1 MDYTHIGK
9 VEWVLSNLIDNAVRH
24 SNIGGKIT
32 IYVSEKENNKFNLA
46 VINNG
51 TGMNENELASIF
63 DARYRASNAICDSK
77 EYAALGLA
85 ITQKLLRLLP
95 SKINT

>member
-1 MDYTHIGK
+1 
-9 VEWVLSNLIDNAVRH
+9 
-24 SNIGGKIT
+24 
-32 IYVSEKENNKFNLA
+32 
-46 VINNG
+46 
-51 TGMNENELASIF
+51 MNENELASIF